1 MIGGFMYTLDV
12 HDRVKS
18 AGGMVNLATVPR
30 PPLAEAVDQSVAQST
45 DSAIAA
51 AAASLCEFVHATS
64 QQTPFSSILRA
75 HALKTAVPHLFIPLP

>member
-51 AAASLCEFVHATS
+51 AAAASRCDFVDATS
-64 QQTPFSSILRA
+64 QQAPFSFILRA
-75 HALKTAVPHLFIPLP
+75 HPP